1 MSELR
6 FSENFGVIWFLY
18 CIVLYKSIF
27 YLFIFRTVWPLSLLA
42 FHASV
47 HSVSLPNRPVTAD
60 TSLCERLLKDPKTF
74 ISADISSVKPSQ
86 DIVGDGRFGNRMTKL
101 RSKGQKPRMETA
113 RLPKDSRQM
122 EVGPGS
128 AVKTLRDGHWLQLD
142 HCYRRHVKPKK
153 QHEIMTLAPV
163 RVKGLCKVKKFPKKW
178 MEPTHPAISKFF
190 GETHN

>member
-60 TSLCERLLKDPKTF
+60 TYLCERLLKHTKTF
-74 ISADISSVKPSQ
+74 SSADIATVKPTQ
-86 DIVGDGRFGNRMTKL
+86 DIVGDSHYGSTMTKL
-101 RSKGQKPRMETA
+101 REKSRKHRNETT
-113 RLPKDSRQM
+113 RLPKDSSRT
-122 EVGPGS
+122 EIGLGS
-128 AVKTLRDGHWLQLD
+128 AVKTLRDGQWLQLD

-163 RVKGLCKVKKFPKKW
+163 CVKML
-178 MEPTHPAISKFF
+178 T
-190 GETHN
+190 